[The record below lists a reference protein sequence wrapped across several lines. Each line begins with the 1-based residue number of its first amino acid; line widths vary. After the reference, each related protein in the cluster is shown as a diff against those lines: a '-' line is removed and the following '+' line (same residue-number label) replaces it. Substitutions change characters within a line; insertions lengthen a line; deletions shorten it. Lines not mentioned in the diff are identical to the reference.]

1 MVAVCEK
8 SPCFW
13 LLEMWQW
20 WMGDQAWN
28 SQIFHLCLGT
38 FRRRGTAS
46 TEGENRINSTPQTGR
61 LKCSWYDSA
70 LRVTLHLPASLDL
83 QNHDFILWTPHEFFI
98 SLLHGA
104 HPLVKPPSLDFAD
117 RGWKPGSPVAQ
128 PLLLAQGKTPD
139 VG

>member
-1 MVAVCEK
+1 MEFTNL
-8 SPCFW
+8 SPV
-13 LLEMWQW
+13 L
-20 WMGDQAWN
+20 GDFQEERD
-28 SQIFHLCLGT
+28 SFY
-38 FRRRGTAS
+38 RRRKQDKLHS
-46 TEGENRINSTPQTGR
+46 PGR

-83 QNHDFILWTPHEFFI
+83 QNHDFILRTPHEFFI